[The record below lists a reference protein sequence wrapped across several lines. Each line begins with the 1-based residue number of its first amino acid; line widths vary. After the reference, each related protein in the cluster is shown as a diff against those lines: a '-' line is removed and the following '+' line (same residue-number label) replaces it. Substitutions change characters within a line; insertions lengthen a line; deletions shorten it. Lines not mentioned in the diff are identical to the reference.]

1 MKNTEVKNLSTKFR
15 EELKTENQRHRKELE
30 ELNNWYLKTLKD
42 REDNFSLELGKLQDE
57 LNQKEADYLREV
69 KQLRD

>member
-1 MKNTEVKNLSTKFR
+1 MKNTIVQNLNVRFR
-15 EELKTENQRHRKELE
+15 EELKNENQRHRKELE

-42 REDNFSLELGKLQDE
+42 REDKFTLDLGRLQDE
-57 LNQKEADYLREV
+57 LNQKEADYLRDV

>member
-1 MKNTEVKNLSTKFR
+1 MKNSEVQNMSAKFR
-15 EELKTENQRHRKELE
+15 EELKSENQRHCKELE

-42 REDNFSLELGKLQDE
+42 REDKFSLDLGKLQDE
-57 LNQKEADYLREV
+57 LNEKEADYLREV

>member
-1 MKNTEVKNLSTKFR
+1 MSARFR
-15 EELKTENQRHRKELE
+15 EELKSENQRHRKELE

-42 REDNFSLELGKLQDE
+42 REDKFSLDLGKLQDE
-57 LNQKEADYLREV
+57 LNEKESDYLREV

>member
-1 MKNTEVKNLSTKFR
+1 MSARFR
-15 EELKTENQRHRKELE
+15 EELKSENQRHRKELE

-42 REDNFSLELGKLQDE
+42 REDKFSLDLGKLQDE
-57 LNQKEADYLREV
+57 LNEKEADYLREV

>member
-57 LNQKEADYLREV
+57 INQKEADYLREV

>member
-42 REDNFSLELGKLQDE
+42 REDNFSLELGKIQDE